1 MLILQLVDV
10 AADLNKHPVE
20 GFSAGLIE
28 DSNPFEWGILIIGPP
43 DTP

>member
-1 MLILQLVDV
+1 MLSCQLADV
-10 AADLNKHPVE
+10 MADLNKHPVE

-28 DSNPFEWGILIIGPP
+28 DDNPFEWGILIIGPP